1 MPSQKLLP
9 AFTSQQH
16 RRRVSLPSTPP
27 ETPISAFFSLDSR
40 KTPASTSSPIVF
52 PDTPPATPTRAA
64 PGSTS
69 EGKGK
74 EKAEEEGLPRPA
86 SHRRAPSQAYAT
98 HRRTSTAAIIRLA
111 LASRTLSP
119 PRLVLLFI
127 LIIFTASFLPSPLTL
142 LRHSI
147 PADSHPVNA
156 RPASAI
162 PTFAQ
167 NNRPAVAIGETAQ
180 RKAWENTFPYR
191 IPPQQHVVGGA
202 EVEEGSKPT
211 SQDGELFRQHPE
223 LLAAGVRPARRVPL
237 RLEKAGPAVV
247 VEGAAENVED
257 IDTSFDDASR
267 SPPRR
272 DAGWG
277 KKTQLSRMKK
287 VAVAKGQNARIGRVA
302 PLDSSN
308 ALAEQDRVI
317 VEDGGAR
324 KKLRNPSG
332 SVVELEREMQGERN
346 SPKVRRS
353 THHER
358 SLAAKPGG
366 VGAGSLP
373 RGVFNWKAESD
384 AIIAQAARD
393 RAKV

>member
-223 LLAAGVRPARRVPL
+223 LLAAG
-237 RLEKAGPAVV
+237 
-247 VEGAAENVED
+247 AAENVED